1 VLARRRGRAGAAAG
15 TPAPVALASVP
26 APQAI
31 QNERLATIAEAQDQ
45 LIEQFEADQA
55 TQAATDQV
63 AATKPEASDT
73 SIGGPND
80 LQAPTA
86 I

>member
-1 VLARRRGRAGAAAG
+1 
-15 TPAPVALASVP
+15 VALASVP
-26 APQAI
+26 EPQTI
-31 QNERLATIAEAQDQ
+31 QNERLATIAEAQEQ

-63 AATKPEASDT
+63 AATRPEVADSVA
-73 SIGGPND
+73 GPND